1 MAYQLKDFCADLT
14 ATIKAEGVD
23 GLPAMAKKLQDLLA
37 NPDFVA
43 ETFSDDTPPG
53 KQILFH
59 DPETDVYVQAHV
71 QSAGKRSK
79 PHSHGASWAIYG
91 NARGYTHMNEWARLN
106 PEDENQAVLKS
117 REEYR
122 LGPGQARVY
131 GPHVIHSTE
140 HPEKAWVIR
149 VLGTDLN
156 SIPRYQFDAHT
167 DKIDDA
173 A

>member
-14 ATIKAEGVD
+14 ATIKTEGVD
-23 GLPAMAKKLQDLLA
+23 GLPAMAEKLQDLLV
-37 NPDFVA
+37 NPQFVA
-43 ETFSDDTPPG
+43 ETFSEDTPPG

-106 PEDENQAVLKS
+106 AEGEDHAVLKS
-117 REEYR
+117 SDEYR

-156 SIPRYQFDAHT
+156 TIPRYRFNAQT